1 MNIKFLVFIFIFIFF
16 INYACTNTSSN
27 NNLIKNDYSIKDT
40 TSQKKIKEIIQI
52 RDIEKKY
59 LIGKYNPET
68 DSNFVKIPSKY
79 CIYRTEYIHSEVYDA
94 LLQLLEYANSQGI
107 KLKIV
112 SAVRNYD
119 MQLYL
124 WNSRVLSN
132 YDIKTIKNTL
142 KYLAMPGTSRHH
154 WGTDIDFNSTTLQ
167 YFNSSEGITV
177 YEWLCENAPKFGF
190 FQVYTS
196 NRNTGYNEEK
206 WHWSY
211 KKLAIDFQEN
221 YKTKISCPDLGK
233 FRGSE
238 FCEDLDIFNNFVFG
252 IDSEFL

>member
-1 MNIKFLVFIFIFIFF
+1 MNIKILVANFIFIFL
-16 INYACTNTSSN
+16 INHACTNTSPN
-27 NNLIKNDYSIKDT
+27 NNYIKNDYPIEDT
-40 TSQKKIKEIIQI
+40 ASQEKIKENIQI
-52 RDIEKKY
+52 REIDKKY

-79 CIYRTEYIHSEVYDA
+79 CIYRTEYIHREVYDA
-94 LLQLLEYANSQGI
+94 LLELLDYANSQGI

-119 MQLYL
+119 TQLYL
-124 WNSRVLSN
+124 WNSRVSPN
-132 YDIKTIKNTL
+132 YDIYTIKNVL

-154 WGTDIDFNSTTLQ
+154 WGTDVDFNSTALQ
-167 YFNSSEGITV
+167 YYNSYEGITI

-196 NRNTGYNEEK
+196 NRNTGYNVEK

-221 YKTKISCPDLGK
+221 YKNKIFCPDLGK

-238 FCEDLDIFNNFVFG
+238 FCGELDIFNNFVFE
-252 IDSEFL
+252 INSEFL